1 LSDRVSFRHG
11 SALDMPFPAENFD
24 AVWTPHSS
32 MNINDKERLYD
43 EVHRVLRPG
52 GCLAL
57 HEIMAGPVAP
67 IHFPVP
73 WARHSAISY
82 LSQSEELRAKL
93 ASMGFK
99 ELNVPKSSAQSQ
111 REPHSHRS
119 GSV

>member
-1 LSDRVSFRHG
+1 VG
-11 SALDMPFPAENFD
+11 PFFGGRWVRFIPA
-24 AVWTPHSS
+24 PK
-32 MNINDKERLYD
+32 NDKERLYD